1 MMFPF
6 TASPK
11 YSAVATV
18 KGREALG
25 EENYSSRFTA
35 LVKAGKCPAVGW
47 RGRGGGAGGEP
58 RPLGLDF
65 RSPRRR
71 VPGSPTQLWAPVK
84 TTVPV
89 AGAMEAPVEAEV
101 ENEDGDSSCGD
112 LCFMDK
118 GLRR

>member
-6 TASPK
+6 TESPK
-11 YSAVATV
+11 SRAVDTV

-25 EENYSSRFTA
+25 EENRASRFTA
-35 LVKAGKCPAVGW
+35 LVKAAKCPAVSW
-47 RGRGGGAGGEP
+47 RGAGGLCP

-89 AGAMEAPVEAEV
+89 TGAMEAPVEAEV
-101 ENEDGDSSCGD
+101 ENEDGDSICGD

>member
-1 MMFPF
+1 MGKKIRFP
-6 TASPK
+6 ALRHR
-11 YSAVATV
+11 
-18 KGREALG
+18 KGGKVPGCRLEDGRVG
-25 EENYSSRFTA
+25 ESS
-35 LVKAGKCPAVGW
+35 
-47 RGRGGGAGGEP
+47 P

-84 TTVPV
+84 IKVPV
-89 AGAMEAPVEAEV
+89 AGSMEAPVEAEV
-101 ENEDGDSSCGD
+101 ENGDGDSSCGD

>member
-11 YSAVATV
+11 NSAVATV

-25 EENYSSRFTA
+25 EENQSSRFTA

-47 RGRGGGAGGEP
+47 GGGEP
-58 RPLGLDF
+58 PRPGLDF